1 MLHEWKKRVSV
12 KVICGVFIDWK
23 KKLLIPDIVVLD
35 YARPVLNNICS
46 GVG

>member
-1 MLHEWKKRVSV
+1 MLREWKNPVSV

-23 KKLLIPDIVVLD
+23 KKLLIPDVVVLD
-35 YARPVLNNICS
+35 YARPVLNIICS